1 MTVGDL
7 GVPRVSLEDRA
18 ADKIRE
24 EIISGRFVPG
34 ERLTEIGLAKLIGLS
49 RGTIRGALNQLTREG
64 LVVLFPYRGWAVQ
77 MLTSKDAWELYTLR
91 NSLESLAARLVA
103 ETITP
108 EKAALI
114 HQAFNSMKQAVEQ
127 ENRHKTI
134 TADFNLHRQIV
145 DLTGHDRLMQNY
157 DIIRQQMLLFFT
169 FGSAFLDFKDYVD
182 YHAPLVEA
190 ITSGDAAVAEQ
201 LSSIH
206 NTVDG
211 EALVGKLKAAEL
223 KQPDDELGDLLRK
236 RPA

>member
-1 MTVGDL
+1 MAVSDL
-7 GVPRVSLEDRA
+7 EVPRVSLEDRA
-18 ADKIRE
+18 AEKIRE
-24 EIISGRFVPG
+24 EIISGRFAPS

-49 RGTIRGALNQLTREG
+49 RGTIRGALHQLARDG

-77 MLTSKDAWELYTLR
+77 TLTSKDAWELYTLR

-108 EKAALI
+108 QKAVLI
-114 HQAFNSMKQAVEQ
+114 NRAFDSMKQAVEQ
-127 ENRHKTI
+127 QNRHKTI

-145 DLTGHDRLMQNY
+145 ELSSHDRLMQHY

-169 FGSAFLDFKDYVD
+169 FGSAFLNFTDYVD

-190 ITSGDAAVAEQ
+190 ITSGDADSAEQ

-211 EALVGKLKAAEL
+211 EALVEKLKNAEV
-223 KQPDDELGDLLRK
+223 KQAE
-236 RPA
+236 